1 MVKPR
6 RTWSRLLLGYFTCTC
21 ITVHHAFTQ
30 ISHQSDLHSSP
41 NKRGPPTY
49 NEHISKRL
57 ASGPG
62 AQEGPL
68 HREPS
73 TPHRYREGRTE
84 FRRDKS
90 PARPLEREKSP
101 GRAVLD
107 SRRERSPGRFE
118 SSGSERDRERSRL
131 HSSSVRTQL
140 TPVNKVR
147 MRHCHV
153 NCVSF

>member
-1 MVKPR
+1 MYKYKCYKQRYLSCVFIYLID
-6 RTWSRLLLGYFTCTC
+6 SF
-21 ITVHHAFTQ
+21 
-30 ISHQSDLHSSP
+30 DLCSSP

-57 ASGPG
+57 GSSPG
-62 AQEGPL
+62 AQDSVV
-68 HREPS
+68 HRDPS

-90 PARPLEREKSP
+90 PARPLDREKSP
-101 GRAVLD
+101 GRAVID
-107 SRRERSPGRFE
+107 ARRERSPGRPLDE
-118 SSGSERDRERSRL
+118 RERERERTRL
-131 HSSSVRTQL
+131 HTSSVRTQL